1 MTKTVL
7 ISGASVAGPAL
18 AFWLERYG
26 YAPTVVERAPAP
38 RPGGYAVDFRGASLT
53 VLERMGILD
62 EVRARATN
70 MGGMDY
76 VKESGKVVATMSSEV
91 LSGELEILRGDLVE
105 ILYALTR
112 DKVEYL
118 FDDSIAAVEQDAGGV
133 QVAFASGRSRR
144 FDLVVG
150 ADGLHSNTRALA
162 FGPETDFVHHLG
174 YYASVYTVENHLGLD
189 HRAQFLNVPGKT
201 AGTYSARQNQEAKA
215 LLYFASE
222 PLSYDRRDVTAQK
235 KIVADTYAGIGWE
248 VPRLLAGLES
258 APDFYFDS
266 ISQIKLD
273 SYSRGRV
280 ALVGDAGYC
289 ASPLSG
295 MGTSLAVVGAY
306 VLAGELHAAGGDHV
320 RAFTQYDGRM
330 RGFVAACQKQG
341 ADGGRWF
348 IPASKA
354 FLVLRNLTFRL
365 MPYLPWRKMIEEM
378 PLKVGNAIDL
388 PDYGVRGSADQPRLR
403 EVRPS

>member
-62 EVRARATN
+62 EVRAHATN

-105 ILYALTR
+105 ILYDVTR
-112 DKVEYL
+112 EKVEYL
-118 FDDSIAAVEQDAGGV
+118 FDDSIASLEQDDSGV
-133 QVAFASGRSRR
+133 QVLFASGRARR

-162 FGPETDFVHHLG
+162 FGPEADFIHDLG
-174 YYASVYTVENHLGLD
+174 YYASVFTVENHLGLD

-222 PLSYDRRDVTAQK
+222 PLPYDRRDAAAQK

-266 ISQIKLD
+266 VSQIKLD
-273 SYSRGRV
+273 RYSRGRV

-306 VLAGELHAAGGDHV
+306 VLAGELHAAGGDHA
-320 RAFTQYDGRM
+320 RAFAQYDVRM

-348 IPASKA
+348 IPASRA
-354 FLVLRNLTFRL
+354 FLAMRNLTFRL

-388 PDYGVRGSADQPRLR
+388 PDYRATSADRPPLR
-403 EVRPS
+403 AVRRS